1 MAAVLTFGLAFAGA
15 FSPVAAQT
23 DDTDD
28 DTDNT
33 TETQTQTAQSQSL
46 MAMIRNNDQLND
58 FETLLQERVWPTTWI
73 MTVRLPSLPRLT
85 RLWLTWKRGQPTP
98 TRQ

>member
-1 MAAVLTFGLAFAGA
+1 MNKRKLWRTLLAAVLTFGLAFAGA

-33 TETQTQTAQSQSL
+33 AETQTAQSQSL
-46 MAMIRNNDQLND
+46 MAMVRNNDQLND
-58 FETLLQERVWPTTWI
+58 F
-73 MTVRLPSLPRLT
+73 
-85 RLWLTWKRGQPTP
+85 QP
-98 TRQ
+98 